1 MSRKKKRAAA
11 GSLMWIIG
19 LVVFIVGLN
28 LTGAVK
34 EWMTVCGSVVFLAGL
49 GIMGALWVIRK
60 KEEEAEEGK

>member
-1 MSRKKKRAAA
+1 MSRKKKWAAA

-34 EWMTVCGSVVFLAGL
+34 E
-49 GIMGALWVIRK
+49 
-60 KEEEAEEGK
+60 